1 MTDVPANVSV
11 ALPRKK
17 GYPRTFGRYIL
28 VKSLSRG
35 GMGEIF
41 LAVPRGVEDKYIV
54 VKTIRSDLVGDR
66 EFIGRFTDEA
76 KIMTRIAHSS
86 IIRIFDCGKV
96 GTEYYIAMEYTH
108 GKDLGDVLDR
118 AYERGEP
125 VPRDLGLYITRELLM
140 GLDYIHNVTADDGR
154 PMRLVHRD
162 ISPQNVLV
170 GFDAS
175 MKLID
180 FGLARSELLPART
193 QGALAVG
200 KYGYMSPEQARHD
213 KIDGR
218 ADLYSLGVMLFEV
231 FTGDRLV
238 DEQDQATLWQRVLN
252 PKHRRASTVV
262 HDLPREVDDLIARA
276 VAVKPEDRFASARA
290 MLDAVEGFRTR
301 TASRQDFVDYLRYL
315 YPNAEYAPPPVPD
328 LTNPEGSA
336 DSEYSMVIAMSEEG
350 AKSVFGRGILP
361 VQFTTQVNMAD
372 IMPELERRRRAARE
386 QDDRNPQVLYANDGQ
401 ADLDMAGY
409 ADRGHAHNDAPTALA
424 AADGPLPSGVLAD
437 TEETA
442 YARPPPGGRAGAAG
456 RPTPPPP
463 PGPPGPAAGGAP
475 PPPGGPA
482 PPRPPPGGRAG
493 PPDDHTHALSSGPK
507 VEDRFRDEEATIMMD
522 APPLTKPSWAGDE
535 MTAEELGARTLRPHT
550 PEPVGPAGAANLRRG
565 RVIQERR
572 KDPADEPAPPAAVAM
587 RATVGT
593 NRPAGG
599 GRPQRARAVEREF
612 DDPETLPPVDEAVAP
627 NWLLLGLILMGLTIV
642 VLLVVLILQR

>member
-442 YARPPPGGRAGAAG
+442 YARPPPGVRAGSD
-456 RPTPPPP
+456 
-463 PGPPGPAAGGAP
+463 
-475 PPPGGPA
+475 
-482 PPRPPPGGRAG
+482 
-493 PPDDHTHALSSGPK
+493 DDHTHALSSGPK

>member
-442 YARPPPGGRAGAAG
+442 YARPPPGVPAG
-456 RPTPPPP
+456 
-463 PGPPGPAAGGAP
+463 AGGAHP
-475 PPPGGPA
+475 PA
-482 PPRPPPGGRAG
+482 HAARPHGEASCRAAAAA
-493 PPDDHTHALSSGPK
+493 HK
-507 VEDRFRDEEATIMMD
+507 MD

>member
-442 YARPPPGGRAGAAG
+442 YARPPPGGRARADHD
-456 RPTPPPP
+456 PTPARAG
-463 PGPPGPAAGGAP
+463 GPPGG
-475 PPPGGPA
+475 
-482 PPRPPPGGRAG
+482 
-493 PPDDHTHALSSGPK
+493 
-507 VEDRFRDEEATIMMD
+507 DRFRDEEATIMMD

>member
-442 YARPPPGGRAGAAG
+442 YARPPPGV
-456 RPTPPPP
+456 RP
-463 PGPPGPAAGGAP
+463 ASD
-475 PPPGGPA
+475 
-482 PPRPPPGGRAG
+482 
-493 PPDDHTHALSSGPK
+493 DDHTHALSSGPK

>member
-409 ADRGHAHNDAPTALA
+409 ADRGHAHNDAP
-424 AADGPLPSGVLAD
+424 
-437 TEETA
+437 
-442 YARPPPGGRAGAAG
+442 RPPPARRPRRRRRRPHPRPLVRPQGRGSLPRRGGDHHDGCPAADEAELGRRRDDGRGARGADPPPAHARAGGPGRGRQSPPWPGDPGAPQGPGRRTGAARRGGDARDRRDQPAG
-456 RPTPPPP
+456 RRRAPAARPRRRARVRRSRDA
-463 PGPPGPAAGGAP
+463 AAGGRGGGAELAP
-475 PPPGGPA
+475 ARPHPHGPDDRRPARRADPAALSPALSRRAATGPA
-482 PPRPPPGGRAG
+482 PRRP
-493 PPDDHTHALSSGPK
+493 
-507 VEDRFRDEEATIMMD
+507 
-522 APPLTKPSWAGDE
+522 
-535 MTAEELGARTLRPHT
+535 
-550 PEPVGPAGAANLRRG
+550 
-565 RVIQERR
+565 
-572 KDPADEPAPPAAVAM
+572 
-587 RATVGT
+587 
-593 NRPAGG
+593 
-599 GRPQRARAVEREF
+599 
-612 DDPETLPPVDEAVAP
+612 
-627 NWLLLGLILMGLTIV
+627 
-642 VLLVVLILQR
+642 

>member
-118 AYERGEP
+118 AYERNEP

-262 HDLPREVDDLIARA
+262 HDLPREIDDLIARA

-301 TASRQDFVDYLRYL
+301 AASRQDFVDYLRYL
-315 YPNAEYAPPPVPD
+315 YPNAEYAPPPIPD

-386 QDDRNPQVLYANDGQ
+386 QQDDRGPQVLYANDGQ

-409 ADRGHAHNDAPTALA
+409 ADRGHSQNDAPTALA

-442 YARPPPGGRAGAAG
+442 YARPPPGV
-456 RPTPPPP
+456 RP
-463 PGPPGPAAGGAP
+463 GSD
-475 PPPGGPA
+475 
-482 PPRPPPGGRAG
+482 
-493 PPDDHTHALSSGPK
+493 DDHTHALSSGPK

-522 APPLTKPSWAGDE
+522 APPLTKPNWAGDE

-550 PEPVGPAGAANLRRG
+550 PEPMAPAGAANLRRG

-599 GRPQRARAVEREF
+599 ARPQRPRPVEREF

>member
-442 YARPPPGGRAGAAG
+442 YARPPPGVRARGHQA
-456 RPTPPPP
+456 PTQPPTTSPN
-463 PGPPGPAAGGAP
+463 
-475 PPPGGPA
+475 
-482 PPRPPPGGRAG
+482 
-493 PPDDHTHALSSGPK
+493 DDDRLS
-507 VEDRFRDEEATIMMD
+507 DEKQTIMMD